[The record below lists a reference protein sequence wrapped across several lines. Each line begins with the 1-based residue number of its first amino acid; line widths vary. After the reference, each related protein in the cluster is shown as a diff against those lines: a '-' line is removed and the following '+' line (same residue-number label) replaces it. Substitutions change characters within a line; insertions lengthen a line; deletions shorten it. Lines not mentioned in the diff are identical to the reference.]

1 MRIFL
6 IGPLGAGKS
15 YIIKHIQQNYPSTNV
30 YTDPIFTNGLHLIK
44 NPLTAQAAIESSLF
58 LRKARYNDGIF
69 DTSLEMAKMVFSK
82 LSIYDK
88 TTREEV
94 KANPLFILEL
104 EKMRK
109 FYNALTHSLHDVYI
123 IIDRSQE
130 ELKANIIKRGRPYEI
145 NNPVITRLNA
155 DLADDIVKDISTTYP
170 GNRVIRVF
178 LKGED
183 ISPVIDVIKTL
194 KGGILK

>member
-15 YIIKHIQQNYPSTNV
+15 YIINHIQKNYPSTNV
-30 YTDPIFTNGLHLIK
+30 YTDPIFTNDLHLIK
-44 NPLTAQAAIESSLF
+44 NPLKAQAAIESALF
-58 LRKARYNDGIF
+58 LRKVRYRDGIF
-69 DTSLEMAKMVFSK
+69 DTSAEMAKMVFSK
-82 LSIYDK
+82 LSIYDN

-94 KANPLFILEL
+94 RSNPLFILEL

-109 FYNALTHSLHDVYI
+109 FYSSMTNSLLDVFI
-123 IIDRSQE
+123 ILDRSKE
-130 ELKANIIKRGRPYEI
+130 ELEANIIKRGRPYEL

-155 DLADDIVKDISTTYP
+155 DLADDLVKYISTVYP
-170 GNRVIRVF
+170 QNRVIRVF

-183 ISPVIDVIKTL
+183 ISPVIDVIKTI